1 MHRHPADRTT
11 ATPIVTNDS
20 TGMYHADYV
29 LTQAGLHKFAWL
41 TTVPGTSTADYVN
54 VRDFAA
60 IISMAEA
67 KAHLDITSTG
77 DDDELRN
84 FLMCATELVESKV
97 GPCVTRTYTDR
108 VHEGPWQLVLNRRPV
123 ISVQSVTSTWATGP
137 TWTTAQLKV
146 DTEAGI
152 VELLYPWPFMWG
164 PWDVTFTAGRAI
176 IPERFLQAA
185 KEQLRHLW
193 ETQRGSAQAP
203 PLAGE
208 EQFTASMGMSFTVPR
223 RVIELLADDI
233 VPAA

>member
-1 MHRHPADRTT
+1 MHHHRTR
-11 ATPIVTNDS
+11 PDHLIPSVTNDS
-20 TGMYHADYV
+20 TGLYHADY
-29 LTQAGLHKFAWL
+29 LTTQPGLHTITWS
-41 TTVPGTSTADYVN
+41 TTVPGTAAADVFN
-54 VRDFAA
+54 VRQFAA
-60 IISMAEA
+60 IISLAEA
-67 KAHLDITSTG
+67 KAHLDITSTA

-84 FLMCATELVESKV
+84 FLDVRHRARRIQSRAVRR
-97 GPCVTRTYTDR
+97 RTYTDR